1 MARICNIYLCVS
13 YQVYKYQSY
22 RKEVPKTAS
31 LNRISFPQ
39 SESIDI
45 ALKHKSNFQDKVD
58 LYGIKNVKIYAREI
72 LSTPEGKLSFSTPNQ
87 PDVYKSPAGTGK
99 PGNNGKD
106 GLDGP
111 KGKSLT
117 I

>member
-1 MARICNIYLCVS
+1 MYFALYR
-13 YQVYKYQSY
+13 YQSY
-22 RKEVPKTAS
+22 RKEVPKTVR

-39 SESIDI
+39 SESIAI
-45 ALKHKSNFQDKVD
+45 ALKHKSHFQDKVD

-72 LSTPEGKLSFSTPNQ
+72 LSTPEGELSFSTPHQ

-99 PGNNGKD
+99 SGKNGKD

-111 KGKSLT
+111 KGKSKT